1 MKKIQYKI
9 TNLKKMDLKSL
20 YDGSSLMYDLLDQ
33 NLINIID
40 TEAPITFNMVKKRL
54 RDAFEIGKISENLLN
69 IINDRINKLGF
80 KSTDNFYDITYWP
93 KEGIFNVDY
102 LRVGYQRQI
111 YDIPF
116 EEMKNLVKEL
126 NLSGEQ
132 LYRSILKE
140 FGYEVLTQKALDY
153 LQFIERK
160 YEKA

>member
-1 MKKIQYKI
+1 MKKIEYKI
-9 TNLKKMDLKSL
+9 ASLKKMDLKSL
-20 YDGSSLMYDLLDQ
+20 YDGSSLMYELLDK
-33 NLINIID
+33 NLINIIN

-54 RDAFEIGKISENLLN
+54 RDSFEIGKISENLLN

-93 KEGIFNVDY
+93 QSGIFNVDY
-102 LRVGYQRQI
+102 LRIGYQRQI

-126 NLSGEQ
+126 NMHGEE
-132 LYRSILKE
+132 LYRRILKE

-153 LQFIERK
+153 LTFIEKK